1 MNKIS
6 TNLQDCYI
14 LEPAR
19 FGDARGYFSAPYI
32 ESEYR
37 ALGFQGL
44 KQVSQMIKWRGY

>member
-32 ESEYR
+32 EKEYPQHSKVNI
-37 ALGFQGL
+37 AHSAS
-44 KQVSQMIKWRGY
+44 KA